1 MTIPSA
7 SILSLRT
14 IWERDIVS
22 REGADT
28 ALVVNIT
35 AASDTPVGTD
45 RAPIDIAFALD
56 RSGSMSGEP
65 IELVKEAVAAA
76 THHLTDADRVSLV
89 IFDTEIEVLHN
100 LTPATGQGKS
110 RLQRVIQ
117 EVYARGGTNLSGGWL
132 IACQQLA
139 MHPPMTSGR
148 GHLQRAMLLTDGLA
162 NNGITD
168 SAQLATHASE
178 LRRRGIATTTIGV
191 GDHFDEMLLSSMAE
205 AGGGAC
211 QYIAD
216 PRELRTFFEREIGD
230 LLDIVAIRPR
240 LTITFPEGMHARL
253 VNAFP
258 VERHGRAF
266 TVDLR
271 DLASGIDL
279 SLVFDIR
286 VKSGLSSGTL
296 APSLKLDWTHPATGQ
311 QMGLHRDLDPLTLA
325 DEITAARA
333 PRNDEAA
340 RTVALER
347 AARDHREAIRL
358 DREGRFEESR
368 SHFRMASRAM
378 QAAPMNQEIREEIR
392 ISEELANASFAPLDE
407 HTRKQRVFEAQRR
420 SRGRRQS

>member
-1 MTIPSA
+1 MTTPSA

-14 IWERDIVS
+14 TWERDIVS

-28 ALVVNIT
+28 ALVVTIT
-35 AASDTPVGTD
+35 AASEAPTGTD
-45 RAPIDIAFALD
+45 RAPLDIAFALD

-76 THHLTDADRVSLV
+76 THHLTDTDRVSLV
-89 IFDTEIEVLHN
+89 VFDNEVEVLHD
-100 LTPATGQGKS
+100 LSPATGQRKS

-117 EVYARGGTNLSGGWL
+117 DIYARGSTNLSGGWL
-132 IACQQLA
+132 TACQQLA
-139 MHPPMTSGR
+139 MHTPMTSGR

-162 NNGITD
+162 NNGIID
-168 SAQLATHASE
+168 PAQLARHASE
-178 LRRRGIATTTIGV
+178 LRTRGIATTTIGV

-205 AGGGAC
+205 AGGGAF

-216 PRELRTFFEREIGD
+216 ARELRAFFEREIGE
-230 LLDIVAIRPR
+230 LLDIVAIRPK

-253 VNAFP
+253 INSFP
-258 VERHGRAF
+258 VERHGRTF
-266 TVDLR
+266 TVDLQ

-286 VKSGLSSGTL
+286 VKSGLSTHAL
-296 APSLKLDWTHPATGQ
+296 APSLTLDWTHPATGQ

-340 RTVALER
+340 STVAMER

-368 SHFRMASRAM
+368 RQFRSAGLAM
-378 QAAPMNQEIREEIR
+378 QAAPMTEEIREEIR

-420 SRGRRQS
+420 SRGRRE